1 MADLGNLHFGIKL
14 DLTDSELDDVVRRVQ
29 ARLDRNKIKLGVEY
43 DKSSVESLVEQINKA
58 KESAS
63 KISVQK
69 TTKADN
75 VTEKVRKENRKLGEE
90 NQKREEAAHEQK
102 LKNLAK
108 EIEVASK
115 QARVRA
121 DAFRIVDSNLN
132 YSRTQSIV
140 SLPYDDASY
149 KNKMNQMREYYMKE
163 ERFAKEKEKQRR
175 TDAKISSLLQK
186 EEEKAQ
192 KEYLANLEKQAK
204 AIQQQQVQKQRAL
217 DFQMKQE
224 EAQRRHD
231 EKERARYD
239 NMIARSKKNHAV
251 QFTDYESVE
260 YKNKMNQ
267 MREYYRQQERY
278 EKGKASNTEK
288 SIQNIVRIT
297 KEVKRLE
304 NEINKLSLDSRIGG
318 VAGSRTDKAIANL
331 REYKR
336 VLEDAAKGINTK
348 NVLGNINDGSINAA
362 INQARN
368 LSREQRIL
376 NQQREAAARAANLQ
390 RNEILRLSH
399 AHANEYRLMGQL
411 RNQFFNVYSVYEA
424 ERFLRSVIEIGG
436 EFQKQHIALRAM
448 LGDVSKADAMF
459 GKIKELAIE
468 SPFNFREL
476 MGFTKQISA
485 FGIPYEEMYET
496 TKRLADISA
505 GLGVDMGRIILA
517 FGQVRSS
524 AVLRGQELR
533 QFTDVGIPLVDE
545 LAKKFSELEGRVV
558 SAGEVFEKISNREVS
573 FGMVKDILWQMTN
586 EGGRF
591 FNMQEQLTES
601 VSGKLAKLQ
610 DSWEMMLGSI
620 AEGNSG
626 IIGGVIDKMTEL
638 TNKWE
643 EAVVIIKSLIAAYGA
658 YKATMFVISAV
669 KAVAIKNEIALTGA
683 ITANTI
689 AEYRRGIALTKTN
702 AGAISLLA
710 TMERLKV
717 AMASMSGGGWW
728 AAGIALVTA
737 MCVGLYNAYQNATKL
752 NRELDNIT
760 SNALMKSSDEAA
772 GFEQLVEKL
781 NHLVKGSK
789 EYNDV
794 IDTIQ
799 NKYGSYLS
807 NIRKEEYSYASLK
820 TEIDNVTQALKN
832 KAREEARQQ
841 GKASISEYYNEDISE
856 SSKKLEDILVQRKG
870 ASRDVARAMAIQF
883 KHFFAEEL
891 TEGKMPG
898 STDILNTILKSY
910 GLDGDVFTEKMV
922 DGKIKFNSIG
932 FAANALGEILTKQH
946 FAIKKFNDGLNSI
959 SMSSAEQEI
968 EKIQQARE
976 KLARTKV
983 FSSDKEKEDFQL
995 ETLRMQLNAIKDI
1008 AGSSDLQNKLNAQI
1022 DTIIRFRDTW
1032 IQTANELGG
1041 KVGKSFVQ
1049 DLLPNADDK
1058 NKRSL
1063 LSYLDRLRNLYK
1075 SEQEELNK
1083 AKASGSDQKTE
1094 EDKKKL
1100 ERLEARVQ
1108 FIKEL
1113 FSLHNTPIEIQT
1125 AKQEESEAAKQA
1137 RKAEQEARKALQA
1150 ELKAIKDEIDDI
1162 TNKWKTFQ
1170 SVLDKTG
1177 NKQFAAQLAFGDI
1190 AVGESQMMKD
1200 FRKVIEEGIKG
1211 VVNGVGG
1218 DNPFDLFLG
1227 MTDFQIEELSKATG
1241 TQLQLLKPYAD
1252 AYKKAQRELRKDTAD
1267 TLVELVTEYQDY
1279 ADKIKAIETK
1289 KEEDIRR
1296 LNENRSTLEK
1306 SGVDVDKLIKERTDT
1321 ADKEKGN
1328 VVFEKFKET
1337 KKWAKVFGNLDR
1349 VSNAT
1354 IDHMIT
1360 SIKEFSKTQKLS
1372 VEDTKELMDA
1382 LEKLNGVKGSRNP
1395 FKAFSDAQ
1403 ESVKKAKDKLK
1414 ALKSSGGSEAD
1425 IRNAEDDLK
1434 DARANEA
1441 LAIEGIIGKF
1451 NKLADAASLLGGIF
1465 ENLGLGSGLSD
1476 AAGIMGGALSSAS
1489 SIHGIASAFG
1499 ATGPW
1504 GAAAGAALGLIG
1516 GIAGLHDKKL
1526 DKAIQRSKQRVEELR
1541 NAYQQIEDS
1550 IERGVGGM
1558 NRSLMY
1564 YEQLKKQSELAGVSL
1579 SESYSKAY
1587 SVLQDGGK
1595 KYIAGIRSE
1604 MSKISVRD
1612 YFFNNN
1618 MKFRLNKE
1626 LLQDLEAA
1634 GVGSNNLSNEQLKQK
1649 QAQYVA
1655 LLEQRKEI
1663 QQQMRDEEGKKDTD
1677 EGKIADYQNQLAQL
1691 NMQIGTFVGDLA
1703 KEMFGIDFEGWSGQI
1718 TDALVEAFANGE
1730 DAAEAFSN
1738 VTNSIIRGVANN
1750 ILKSMVIQPM
1760 FEKLQKKLF
1769 GDENGKGAMFQTF
1782 KDLEKNGE
1790 KLTVALKDF
1799 FDKEGGAMINASQTF
1814 LESLDKATGGAIT
1827 ATGDKNGKKEGLSA
1841 GIQGVTEETADL
1853 LASYVNAV
1861 RADVAAKRALQ
1872 EKFFN
1877 DDFPKMNAIAQA
1889 QLQQLNIIAKNTGR
1903 NVEFVEEIRD
1913 ILHRNVNGA
1922 NKFNI

>member
-1 MADLGNLHFGIKL
+1 MANLGNLWFTLGIDDKKAKDVLDGIEKRLSKDGLAVKL
-14 DLTDSELDDVVRRVQ
+14 KAANTKEFLNNLKNQLKGETLSINVKPLGVGTTGAATTAADVRYARMMEIQQRTANSYAAAQQRLRDAQDRSARAAERHTAAMARNNMQLLNNNNGINAQ
-29 ARLDRNKIKLGVEY
+29 ARLL
-43 DKSSVESLVEQINKA
+43 
-58 KESAS
+58 
-63 KISVQK
+63 
-69 TTKADN
+69 
-75 VTEKVRKENRKLGEE
+75 
-90 NQKREEAAHEQK
+90 
-102 LKNLAK
+102 
-108 EIEVASK
+108 
-115 QARVRA
+115 
-121 DAFRIVDSNLN
+121 
-132 YSRTQSIV
+132 
-140 SLPYDDASY
+140 
-149 KNKMNQMREYYMKE
+149 
-163 ERFAKEKEKQRR
+163 
-175 TDAKISSLLQK
+175 
-186 EEEKAQ
+186 
-192 KEYLANLEKQAK
+192 
-204 AIQQQQVQKQRAL
+204 
-217 DFQMKQE
+217 
-224 EAQRRHD
+224 
-231 EKERARYD
+231 
-239 NMIARSKKNHAV
+239 
-251 QFTDYESVE
+251 
-260 YKNKMNQ
+260 
-267 MREYYRQQERY
+267 
-278 EKGKASNTEK
+278 
-288 SIQNIVRIT
+288 
-297 KEVKRLE
+297 
-304 NEINKLSLDSRIGG
+304 
-318 VAGSRTDKAIANL
+318 
-331 REYKR
+331 
-336 VLEDAAKGINTK
+336 
-348 NVLGNINDGSINAA
+348 
-362 INQARN
+362 
-368 LSREQRIL
+368 
-376 NQQREAAARAANLQ
+376 
-390 RNEILRLSH
+390 
-399 AHANEYRLMGQL
+399 GQL
-411 RNQFFNVYSVYEA
+411 RNQMLDIYSIYRA
-424 ERFLRSVIEIGG
+424 EQFLSSLVQIGG

-448 LGDVSKADAMF
+448 LGDISKADAMF

-476 MGFTKQISA
+476 MGFTKQIAA

-496 TKRLADISA
+496 TKRLADISV

-517 FGQVRSS
+517 FGQVRSA

-533 QFTDVGIPLVDE
+533 QFTEAGIPLVDE

-586 EGGRF
+586 EGGMF

-601 VSGKLAKLQ
+601 ISGKLAKLQ
-610 DSWEMMLGSI
+610 DSWEMMLGAI

-626 IIGGVIDKMTEL
+626 VIGGAIDKMTEL

-643 EAVVIIKSLIAAYGA
+643 EAVVIIKSLAAAYGI
-658 YKATMFVISAV
+658 YKTVMAIGNVTR
-669 KAVAIKNEIALTGA
+669 AVAIRNEIALTGA
-683 ITANTI
+683 VNANTI
-689 AEYRRGIALTKTN
+689 AQYANNIAMTKANSGAVKLLLT
-702 AGAISLLA
+702 I
-710 TMERLKV
+710 ERLKK
-717 AMASMSGGGWW
+717 AMSLMGAWGW
-728 AAGIALVTA
+728 AAVALSVFASLGTA
-737 MCVGLYNAYQNATKL
+737 AYLAYQNATKL

-760 SNALMKSSDEAA
+760 SNALMKSAEEAA

-807 NIRKEEYSYASLK
+807 NIRKEGYSYASLK

-841 GKASISEYYNEDISE
+841 GKASISEYYNEDISD
-856 SSKKLEDILVQRKG
+856 SSKRLEDILVQRKG
-870 ASRDVARAMAIQF
+870 ASMDVARAMAIQF

-891 TEGKMPG
+891 AEGKMPG
-898 STDILNTILKSY
+898 SNDILNTILKSY

-922 DGKIKFNSIG
+922 DGKKKFNGIG
-932 FAANALGEILTKQH
+932 FAANALGEILTKQY

-983 FSSDKEKEDFQL
+983 FSSDKEKEYFQL

-1083 AKASGSDQKTE
+1083 AKASGSGQKTE

-1100 ERLEARVQ
+1100 ERLEARVK

-1162 TNKWKTFQ
+1162 TSKWKTFQ

-1190 AVGESQMMKD
+1190 AVGENGIMKEM
-1200 FRKVIEEGIKG
+1200 RKHIQEALKG
-1211 VVNGVGG
+1211 SDVSFE
-1218 DNPFDLFLG
+1218 DFLG
-1227 MTDFQIEELSKATG
+1227 KNDMELEKMGKSF
-1241 TQLQLLKPYAD
+1241 QLLKPYAD

-1267 TLVELVTEYQDY
+1267 NLAELVVQYKDY
-1279 ADKIKAIETK
+1279 AAKVAEIERK
-1289 KEEDIRR
+1289 KGKDIADINNNREKLKSSGIDVNR
-1296 LNENRSTLEK
+1296 LITERNRQ
-1306 SGVDVDKLIKERTDT
+1306 
-1321 ADKEKGN
+1321 ADKEKTS
-1328 VVFEKFKET
+1328 VLFEQFKESSNWE
-1337 KKWAKVFGNLDR
+1337 KIFDDLDR
-1349 VSNAT
+1349 VSDAT
-1354 IDHMIT
+1354 LANMIEKV
-1360 SIKEFSKTQKLS
+1360 SEFASGMA
-1372 VEDTKELMDA
+1372 EGAEETKEVVEALRKLRQEQIDRNPWKGIKDAFSGLRTWKGREKNNTPRYDEKTNMFKLPYSKEQIDNGVAEA
-1382 LEKLNGVKGSRNP
+1382 LEKLESSIGVVIDGLQGMVQAVDVVSDMFDSLGMGGLSDLTGLLGGGLSAASSMGGGLSKFGSILGLG
-1395 FKAFSDAQ
+1395 
-1403 ESVKKAKDKLK
+1403 E
-1414 ALKSSGGSEAD
+1414 
-1425 IRNAEDDLK
+1425 NAIK
-1434 DARANEA
+1434 N
-1441 LAIEGIIGKF
+1441 IGIIGT
-1451 NKLADAASLLGGIF
+1451 
-1465 ENLGLGSGLSD
+1465 GLG
-1476 AAGIMGGALSSAS
+1476 AV
-1489 SIHGIASAFG
+1489 
-1499 ATGPW
+1499 T
-1504 GAAAGAALGLIG
+1504 GLIG

-1526 DKAIQRSKQRVEELR
+1526 DKAIQRSKQRVDELR

-1550 IERGVGGM
+1550 IGRGVGGM
-1558 NRSLMY
+1558 DRSLMY

-1595 KYIAGIRSE
+1595 RYIAGIRSE
-1604 MSKISVRD
+1604 MSKISARD
-1612 YFFNNN
+1612 YLFNNN
-1618 MKFRLNKE
+1618 RKYKLNQE
-1626 LLQDLEAA
+1626 ILQDLEAT

-1750 ILKSMVIQPM
+1750 ILKSLVIQPM

-1782 KDLEKNGE
+1782 KDLENNGE

-1799 FDKEGGAMINASQTF
+1799 FGKEGGAMINASQTF

-1877 DDFPKMNAIAQA
+1877 DDFPKMSAIAQA

>member
-1 MADLGNLHFGIKL
+1 MANLGNLWFTLGIDDKKAKDVLDGIEKRLSKDGLAVKL
-14 DLTDSELDDVVRRVQ
+14 KAANAKEFLNDLKNKLKGETLSINVKPLGVGTTGAATTAADVRYARMMEIQQRTANAYADAQQRLRDAQDRSSRAAERHTAAMARNNMQLLNNNKGIHAQ
-29 ARLDRNKIKLGVEY
+29 ARL
-43 DKSSVESLVEQINKA
+43 
-58 KESAS
+58 
-63 KISVQK
+63 
-69 TTKADN
+69 
-75 VTEKVRKENRKLGEE
+75 
-90 NQKREEAAHEQK
+90 
-102 LKNLAK
+102 
-108 EIEVASK
+108 
-115 QARVRA
+115 
-121 DAFRIVDSNLN
+121 
-132 YSRTQSIV
+132 
-140 SLPYDDASY
+140 
-149 KNKMNQMREYYMKE
+149 
-163 ERFAKEKEKQRR
+163 
-175 TDAKISSLLQK
+175 
-186 EEEKAQ
+186 
-192 KEYLANLEKQAK
+192 
-204 AIQQQQVQKQRAL
+204 
-217 DFQMKQE
+217 
-224 EAQRRHD
+224 
-231 EKERARYD
+231 
-239 NMIARSKKNHAV
+239 
-251 QFTDYESVE
+251 
-260 YKNKMNQ
+260 
-267 MREYYRQQERY
+267 
-278 EKGKASNTEK
+278 
-288 SIQNIVRIT
+288 
-297 KEVKRLE
+297 
-304 NEINKLSLDSRIGG
+304 LS
-318 VAGSRTDKAIANL
+318 
-331 REYKR
+331 
-336 VLEDAAKGINTK
+336 
-348 NVLGNINDGSINAA
+348 
-362 INQARN
+362 
-368 LSREQRIL
+368 
-376 NQQREAAARAANLQ
+376 
-390 RNEILRLSH
+390 
-399 AHANEYRLMGQL
+399 QL
-411 RNQFFNVYSVYEA
+411 RNQMLDIYSIYRA
-424 ERFLRSVIEIGG
+424 EQFLSSLVQIGG

-476 MGFTKQISA
+476 MGFTKQIAA

-517 FGQVRSS
+517 FGQVRSA

-533 QFTDVGIPLVDE
+533 QFTEAGIPLVDE

-591 FNMQEQLTES
+591 FNMQEHLTES

-610 DSWEMMLGSI
+610 DSWEMMLGAI

-643 EAVVIIKSLIAAYGA
+643 EAVVIIKSLIAAYGT
-658 YKATMFVISAV
+658 YKTVMAV
-669 KAVAIKNEIALTGA
+669 SNVTRAVAIRNEIALTGA
-683 ITANTI
+683 VNANTI
-689 AEYRRGIALTKTN
+689 AQYANNIAMTKANSGAVKLLLT
-702 AGAISLLA
+702 I
-710 TMERLKV
+710 ERLKKAMSLMGAWGWV
-717 AMASMSGGGWW
+717 AVALSVFASLGT
-728 AAGIALVTA
+728 AAYL
-737 MCVGLYNAYQNATKL
+737 AYQNATKL

-760 SNALMKSSDEAA
+760 SNALMKSADEAA

-1083 AKASGSDQKTE
+1083 AKAVGSDQKTE
-1094 EDKKKL
+1094 EDKRKL

-1125 AKQEESEAAKQA
+1125 AKQEESESAKQA

-1150 ELKAIKDEIDDI
+1150 ELKAIKNEIDDI

-1177 NKQFAAQLAFGDI
+1177 NKEFAAQLAFGEI
-1190 AVGESQMMKD
+1190 AVGENGIMKEM
-1200 FRKVIEEGIKG
+1200 RKHIQETLKG
-1211 VVNGVGG
+1211 SDVSFE
-1218 DNPFDLFLG
+1218 DFLG
-1227 MTDFQIEELSKATG
+1227 KNDVELEKMGKSF
-1241 TQLQLLKPYAD
+1241 QLLKPYAD
-1252 AYKKAQRELRKDTAD
+1252 AYKKAQREFRKDTAD

-1289 KEEDIRR
+1289 KEEDIRQI
-1296 LNENRSTLEK
+1296 NENRSTLEK

-1328 VVFEKFKET
+1328 AAFEKFKET
-1337 KKWAKVFGNLDR
+1337 EKWAKVFGNLDR

-1354 IDHMIT
+1354 IDNMIT
-1360 SIKEFSKTQKLS
+1360 SIKEFSKNQKLS

-1382 LEKLNGVKGSRNP
+1382 LEKLNEMKGSRNP

-1403 ESVKKAKDKLK
+1403 ESVRKAKDKLN
-1414 ALKSSGGSEAD
+1414 ALKSSGGSEVD
-1425 IRNAEDDLK
+1425 IRHAEDDLK

-1499 ATGPW
+1499 ASGPW
-1504 GAAAGAALGLIG
+1504 GAAAGATLGLIG

-1626 LLQDLEAA
+1626 LLQDAEAA

-1877 DDFPKMNAIAQA
+1877 DDFPKMSAIAQA